1 MSEAKPLPEFSNG
14 HGDIDPTETREWQES
29 IRDILEDE
37 GVDRAHFLLENV
49 QDYARRNGVR
59 LPYSANTAYLNTIP
73 ADQQAPFPGDREL
86 ERRIKSLIRWNAMA
100 MVVRANKEHSGIGGH
115 ISTFSSS
122 ANLYE
127 VAQNHFF
134 KGSDESPGDLVFF
147 QGHGSP
153 GMYARAFLEGRLT
166 EEHLHNFRR
175 DLNPKGLSSYPH
187 PWLMPD
193 FWQFATVSMG
203 LGPLM
208 AIYQAR
214 YMKYLEDRRFLKP
227 GHGRRVWAFLGDGE
241 TDEPEALGALTFAAR
256 EKLDNL
262 LFVVNCN
269 LQRLDGPVRGNGNII
284 QELEG
289 AFRGA
294 GWNVIKVI
302 WGSDWDELLKKDT
315 TGLLEKRMNEVVDG
329 DLLKYVVA
337 GGAYVREHFFGKY
350 PELLKLVADKSDDE
364 LWHLRL
370 GGHDPLKVYAA
381 YHEAVNHK
389 GQPTVILA
397 RTIKGYGQGEGG
409 EGRNITHQQKKLNE
423 QELLHFRDSFDIP
436 LSDEDATKA
445 PFYKPKANS
454 KEIRYLKARRKEL
467 GGSLP
472 KRNARAES
480 LPAPDLNFFDE
491 LIRGSGGREIST
503 TMAFVRLLT
512 ILTRHPKI
520 GKRVVPII
528 PDEART
534 FGIDPLFR
542 HLGIYAHG
550 GQKYEPVDSRQYLY
564 YREANDGQILE
575 EGINEAGAISSFI
588 AAGMSYSTHDLQ
600 MIPFYIYYSMFGFQ
614 RVGDFMWAAGDM
626 RARGFLLGATAGR
639 TTLNGEGL
647 QHQDGQSHLLA
658 SVIPNLRAY
667 DPAYS
672 YELAVIIRQ
681 GLKEMVQEQK
691 DVFYYLTL
699 ENENYAHPEMP
710 RGSESGIIKG
720 MHRIRR
726 TGHKSAKSRVNLL
739 GAGPLL
745 RETLTAAELLEQ
757 DWDIGA
763 DVWSVTSF
771 SELRKDAEDNR
782 RWNLLHPDKPERD
795 SYLSKCLPDE
805 SIPAIAVSDYVK
817 PVAEQIAA
825 FVPGPFTAL
834 GTDGFG
840 RSETREALRDFFE
853 VDHRYIILA
862 ALAALVKAGSLEKTI
877 LNKAIKKYNLD
888 PEKPSP
894 TTV

>member
-1 MSEAKPLPEFSNG
+1 M
-14 HGDIDPTETREWQES
+14 
-29 IRDILEDE
+29 
-37 GVDRAHFLLENV
+37 
-49 QDYARRNGVR
+49 
-59 LPYSANTAYLNTIP
+59 
-73 ADQQAPFPGDREL
+73 
-86 ERRIKSLIRWNAMA
+86 
-100 MVVRANKEHSGIGGH
+100 
-115 ISTFSSS
+115 
-122 ANLYE
+122 
-127 VAQNHFF
+127 
-134 KGSDESPGDLVFF
+134 
-147 QGHGSP
+147 
-153 GMYARAFLEGRLT
+153 
-166 EEHLHNFRR
+166 
-175 DLNPKGLSSYPH
+175 
-187 PWLMPD
+187 
-193 FWQFATVSMG
+193 
-203 LGPLM
+203 
-208 AIYQAR
+208 
-214 YMKYLEDRRFLKP
+214 
-227 GHGRRVWAFLGDGE
+227 
-241 TDEPEALGALTFAAR
+241 
-256 EKLDNL
+256 
-262 LFVVNCN
+262 
-269 LQRLDGPVRGNGNII
+269 
-284 QELEG
+284 
-289 AFRGA
+289 
-294 GWNVIKVI
+294 
-302 WGSDWDELLKKDT
+302 
-315 TGLLEKRMNEVVDG
+315 
-329 DLLKYVVA
+329 
-337 GGAYVREHFFGKY
+337 
-350 PELLKLVADKSDDE
+350 
-364 LWHLRL
+364 
-370 GGHDPLKVYAA
+370 
-381 YHEAVNHK
+381 
-389 GQPTVILA
+389 
-397 RTIKGYGQGEGG
+397 
-409 EGRNITHQQKKLNE
+409 
-423 QELLHFRDSFDIP
+423 
-436 LSDEDATKA
+436 
-445 PFYKPKANS
+445 
-454 KEIRYLKARRKEL
+454 
-467 GGSLP
+467 
-472 KRNARAES
+472 
-480 LPAPDLNFFDE
+480 
-491 LIRGSGGREIST
+491 
-503 TMAFVRLLT
+503 
-512 ILTRHPKI
+512 
-520 GKRVVPII
+520 
-528 PDEART
+528 
-534 FGIDPLFR
+534 
-542 HLGIYAHG
+542 
-550 GQKYEPVDSRQYLY
+550 DSRQYLY

-726 TGHKSAKSRVNLL
+726 TGHKSAKGRVNLL

-782 RWNLLHPDKPERD
+782 RWNLLHPDKPERE

-840 RSETREALRDFFE
+840 RSETRETLRDFFE

-862 ALAALVKAGSLEKTI
+862 ALAALVKAGSLENTI